1 MHLVFVFTFDYE
13 LLTWDSSGQI
23 NRELNYFNEL
33 KSQVFKK
40 ITIVTYGDN
49 NDLKY
54 LSKFKNIEILP
65 IYTLTK
71 KPNIKILRYLKSFFY
86 PFLIKKNIKFGPNV
100 IIRQHQL
107 NGSWVSII
115 LKFITRSKLVI
126 RTGYDMY
133 SFSIYSKKNIVIR
146 FLYFLLT
153 QFALIF
159 SNVYTVTSET
169 DKVFLEKNFF
179 TRKKIFLIPNWAKIM
194 NIRGV
199 EKRVDSTLLS
209 IGRIEEQ
216 KNLFYLIDLI
226 EDSNFKLLHI
236 GDGSLRKSL
245 EEYAR
250 LKKVKLEIIR
260 YVDNNEVYE
269 VLRKHLFF
277 ISTSRYEGN
286 SKTILEALG
295 SGCVVFASDIPNNKE
310 LIKDGYNGFLIDISR
325 KFDNQKINKLISNK
339 KFIKEIQN
347 NAINKINTDYS
358 LTKIIE
364 LEKKLINNFYSSKS
378 N

>member
-13 LLTWDSSGQI
+13 LLTWDNSGQI
-23 NRELNYFNEL
+23 SRELLYFNEL

-71 KPNIKILRYLKSFFY
+71 KPNNKILRYLKSFYY
-86 PFLIKKNIKFGPNV
+86 PFLIKKNIKFGSNV
-100 IIRQHQL
+100 VIRQHQL

-146 FLYFLLT
+146 FLYFMLT
-153 QFALIF
+153 QFALFF

-169 DKVFLEKNFF
+169 DRIFLEKKFF
-179 TRKKIFLIPNWAKIM
+179 TRKKIFFIPNWANII
-194 NIRGV
+194 NIRRD
-199 EKRVDSTLLS
+199 EKRIDNTIVS

-226 EDSNFKLLHI
+226 EHSNFKLMHI

-250 LKKVKLEIIR
+250 FKKVNLQIIR
-260 YVDNNEVYE
+260 YVENSEVYE

-277 ISTSRYEGN
+277 ISTSHYEGN

-310 LIKDGYNGFLIDISR
+310 LIKDGFNGFLIDISR
-325 KFDNQKINKLISNK
+325 KFDNQKIINLVSNK
-339 KFIKEIQN
+339 IFIKEIQN

-358 LTKIIE
+358 LSKIIE
-364 LEKKLINNFYSSKS
+364 LEKRLIKEFFS
-378 N
+378 